1 MRRSGLAR
9 SKSTGRALVVACLAA
24 VCLAPALG
32 CRREAATS
40 EADGAGT
47 SAGAP
52 NGRVVLY
59 TSVDDVFAR
68 DIVAKYR
75 KATGA
80 DVALVTDSEAGK
92 TTGLVQRIVAEGE
105 SGRGRADV
113 FWSGEIFATIQ
124 LARQGLLAA
133 YESPSAADIAARF
146 RDGEHR
152 WTATAVRP
160 RVIAFDPQQVSLDA
174 VPTTWEELADAKWAG
189 SVAIANPLFGTTRG
203 HVAAMFA
210 LWGPERAKSFL
221 TRLRDGGAFVA
232 DGNSATVRAVMS
244 GRSRIALTDSDDVWM
259 ALRSGAALE
268 MRGLDMGDGGTLLIP
283 CTAALLKHAPNPE
296 SGRRLIDFLVSA
308 EVERLLAES
317 DSKNIPVREGL
328 RVELGIEW
336 PAETKVDWYAVAD
349 ALAETDAAVRD
360 ILLR

>member
-1 MRRSGLAR
+1 MRRSGLVR
-9 SKSTGRALVVACLAA
+9 SKPTGRELVVACLVA
-24 VCLAPALG
+24 VYLVPAPG

-40 EADGAGT
+40 EGDGSGAAV
-47 SAGAP
+47 SAQRD
-52 NGRVVLY
+52 RVVLY

-68 DIVAKYR
+68 DIVAKYQE
-75 KATGA
+75 KTGA

-92 TTGLVQRIVAEGE
+92 TTGLVQRITAEAE
-105 SGRGRADV
+105 AGRGRADV

-133 YESPSAADIAARF
+133 YDPPGAADIPARF
-146 RDGEHR
+146 RDEEHR
-152 WTATAVRP
+152 WTATAVRA
-160 RVIAFDPQQVSLDA
+160 RVIAFEPKSVGDA
-174 VPTTWEELADAKWAG
+174 ALPAKWEELAETEWAG

-210 LWGPERAKSFL
+210 LWGPERARSFL
-221 TRLRDGGAFVA
+221 TRLRDGGALIA

-244 GRSRIALTDSDDVWM
+244 GRSRIALTDSDDVWV
-259 ALRSGAALE
+259 AVRSGAALE

-283 CTAALLKHAPNPE
+283 CTTALLAHAPNPAA
-296 SGRRLIDFLVSA
+296 GRRLIDYLVSA

-317 DSKNIPVREGL
+317 ESRNIPVRESL
-328 RVELGIEW
+328 RREMALAW